1 MYKTDDGASYNG
13 RINVTKSGRPCLPW
27 TEVKDFTT
35 HTQWIGEFEENYCK
49 TVNWEEKGPLCFY
62 EKDSSEYCDI
72 PHCGLYLF

>member
-1 MYKTDDGASYNG
+1 MYKTDGGASYNG

-35 HTQWIGEFEENYCK
+35 NTQWTGEFEENYCK
-49 TVNWEEKGPLCFY
+49 TVNLVDTSPLCFY
-62 EKDSSEYCDI
+62 EKDSSEDCDI